1 MTDCSV
7 DYGPLLG
14 HKSGVVKEIL
24 FLGHKK
30 AQIVLNHPVMETH
43 LQVGERSGGLWSNKN
58 TWMAENSSSGCRNI
72 PPSIPRPRWR
82 EEDARKWGA
91 IFTQPLML

>member
-43 LQVGERSGGLWSNKN
+43 LQVGERSGRKFFQWLQ
-58 TWMAENSSSGCRNI
+58 ESSALYSAAALEGGRCAKMGRDIHSTFDAIDLTSGI
-72 PPSIPRPRWR
+72 
-82 EEDARKWGA
+82 
-91 IFTQPLML
+91 